1 MPTKVKICGIARPED
16 ARCVADAG
24 ADALG
29 LIFVRQSPRFVSTGL
44 AREIAAEVAGS
55 LSRIGLFVDA
65 DAAEV
70 EAVLRD
76 VDLDVLQ
83 FHGDEPGTYCEAF
96 GVSYMKATRVSGPV
110 DVAGLEAEYPS
121 ACCLLLDAYVPGV
134 AGGTGVRL
142 DLSCWPEAGAKPLV
156 LAGGLT
162 PENVADAI
170 SRVRPFGVDVSSGV
184 EGAVKGRKD
193 PERVRKFVS
202 EVRRVGREGV

>member
-29 LIFVRQSPRFVSTGL
+29 LVFVPHSPRFVSRGL
-44 AREIAAEVAGS
+44 AREISAEVTGS
-55 LSRIGLFVDA
+55 VCRIGLFVDT
-65 DAAEV
+65 DAGEV

-76 VDLDVLQ
+76 VELDVLQ
-83 FHGDEPGTYCEAF
+83 FHGDEPGSYCEAF
-96 GVSYMKATRVSGPV
+96 GVKYMKATRVSGPV
-110 DVAGLEAEYPS
+110 DVAVLEAEYPN
-121 ACCLLLDAYVPGV
+121 ACCLLLDAYVPGI

-142 DLSCWPEAGAKPLV
+142 DLACWPEASAKPLV

-162 PENVADAI
+162 PDNVADAV
-170 SRVRPFGVDVSSGV
+170 RRARPFGVDVSSGV
-184 EGAVKGRKD
+184 EGEIKGRKD
-193 PERVRKFVS
+193 PERVTRFVS